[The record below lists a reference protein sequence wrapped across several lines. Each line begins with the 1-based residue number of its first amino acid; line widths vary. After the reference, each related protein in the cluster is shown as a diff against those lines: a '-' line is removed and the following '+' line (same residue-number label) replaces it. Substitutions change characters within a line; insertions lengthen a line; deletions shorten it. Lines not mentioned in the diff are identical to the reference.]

1 MRVSLPFLLNRNW
14 FRDLTEVEKSFFSD
28 KDRMDITKG
37 FLVIRAPFYFVEH
50 DIFDKQIFI
59 NVMINSETG
68 SEANLQ
74 NNSNNIKII
83 CYFDKKNPLK
93 NILEKI
99 LSLSHFNILQPSLKI
114 CKRHSKIGLNISL
127 FPFFLSTCL
136 RLSLS
141 LPLPHDSFNQ
151 HGITISMFAFKT
163 YISEGGQP
171 LK

>member
-1 MRVSLPFLLNRNW
+1 
-14 FRDLTEVEKSFFSD
+14 
-28 KDRMDITKG
+28 
-37 FLVIRAPFYFVEH
+37 
-50 DIFDKQIFI
+50 
-59 NVMINSETG
+59 MINTETG
-68 SEANLQ
+68 YYYSIHTLRYHKPTL
-74 NNSNNIKII
+74 SNVIKFI
-83 CYFDKKNPLK
+83 CYFGKNPLK